1 MIRAAV
7 YLRQSVDPTGKGVAV
22 ARQRKL
28 CDQLARSRGWTVVE
42 HYVDNDRSASSGQRP
57 AYRQLLTDAR
67 AGRFDRVV
75 VYHLDRLTRRVAD
88 LETVIG
94 LGLPVATV
102 TGDLDLSTDQGRLLG
117 RILASVGQGEVER
130 KAARQ
135 VAANAQRVAA
145 GLPLAGRRPF
155 GFEADRTT
163 QRPDEAAAVKW
174 ACHQLL
180 DGGTL
185 RGIAREW
192 NARGHRTANGDP
204 WAPDAVRRVLTRPR
218 VAGLSALHDAEVG
231 PATWAPV
238 VDEETW
244 RGVLAVLRAPSRR
257 SEIGTARRYLL
268 AGVAVCGLCGAAL
281 ITGWAVGANGVKRRT
296 LRCSAAAHLVRKAAP
311 IEDFVE
317 RVILGRLSRPDALDL
332 LAKPGQDAGAL
343 RREAAALR
351 ARRDDLASLVAD
363 GVLDAAA
370 VKDRA
375 APLLERL
382 RAIGE
387 ALAPATPHPAQRLAD
402 AADVAKA
409 WATLDI
415 NARSAVVEALVAV
428 TVHSAGRGA
437 QLFDPATVDITWK
450 QSEPSGH
457 ARDSPATAEY

>member
-75 VYHLDRLTRRVAD
+75 VYHLDGLTGCVAD
-88 LETVIG
+88 LGTVIG

-135 VAANAQRVAA
+135 VAANAQQVAA

-155 GFEADRTT
+155 GFESDRTT
-163 QRPDEAAAVKW
+163 QRPAEADAVRW

-192 NARGHRTANGDP
+192 TARGHRTANGDD
-204 WAPDAVRRVLTRPR
+204 WTPDAVRRMLTRPR
-218 VAGLSALHDAEVG
+218 IAGLSALHGAEVG
-231 PATWAPV
+231 PATWAPI
-238 VDEETW
+238 VDEELW
-244 RGVLAVLRAPSRR
+244 RGVMAVLRAPSRR
-257 SEIGTARRYLL
+257 CDIGTARRYLL
-268 AGVAVCGLCGAAL
+268 AGVAVCGLCGAPC
-281 ITGWAVGANGVKRRT
+281 ITGWAQSANGGKRRT
-296 LRCSAAAHLVRKAAP
+296 LRCSGAAHLVRKAGP

-317 RVILGRLSRPDALDL
+317 RVILGRLSRPMHWVWLPSLGREPGCYAG
-332 LAKPGQDAGAL
+332 KPL
-343 RREAAALR
+343 RC
-351 ARRDDLASLVAD
+351 
-363 GVLDAAA
+363 
-370 VKDRA
+370 
-375 APLLERL
+375 
-382 RAIGE
+382 
-387 ALAPATPHPAQRLAD
+387 APA
-402 AADVAKA
+402 
-409 WATLDI
+409 ATI
-415 NARSAVVEALVAV
+415 WR
-428 TVHSAGRGA
+428 
-437 QLFDPATVDITWK
+437 P
-450 QSEPSGH
+450 
-457 ARDSPATAEY
+457 